1 MHKSMVKTWAHFSL
15 LAANIIYGVNFSN
28 AKVVMPD
35 HINLVMVISALLIF
49 AGVFVVSRQ
58 KNNLAT
64 NSLL

>member
-49 AGVFVVSRQ
+49 AGVFVVSQQ